1 MKAHLS
7 TSVRLELE
15 ELRQRLQEAEDTLDA
30 IRKGEVDALVVSGP
44 SGEKVFTLE
53 GAEHPYRVLVE
64 SMNEGAISLSL
75 DGTILYCNGAFA
87 RLIES
92 PLDQIMGRD
101 LSEFVPAEEH
111 ETLEHLIRRGHLDAV
126 RAEMTILGASGRGLP
141 TQVSLNPINL
151 EEGPSIG
158 VIVTDLSERKRH
170 DQAEAAVRMHD
181 EFLAIA
187 SHELRSPLTT
197 LVLSLEA
204 VEHDRMKGDVTQ
216 IQRSLHRA
224 QKQADRMGHL
234 LDRMLD
240 VSQMVSGRLKLD
252 LATCDLSD
260 VVRDIIQR
268 LSEEAFKASCEL
280 RLKLSSGII
289 GLWDRFRLDEAFSN
303 VISNAIKYGAGRP
316 IDVQLQAKDEKA
328 VLVVED
334 NGIGIAPDDLSRI
347 FGRFE
352 RTIASKN
359 YGGLRLG
366 LYITRQ
372 IVEQHR
378 GSIRAENGSGGGAR
392 FVIEVPLVS
401 SAEGSEDI

>member
-15 ELRQRLQEAEDTLDA
+15 ELRQRLQEAEETLDA
-30 IRKGEVDALVVSGP
+30 IRSGEVDALVVSGP

-75 DGTILYCNGAFA
+75 DGTILYCNAAFA
-87 RLIES
+87 RLIEC
-92 PLDQIMGRD
+92 PLDRIMGRD
-101 LSEFVPAEEH
+101 LSEFVPAEER
-111 ETLEHLIRRGHLDAV
+111 EVLERLIRRGHHDAV
-126 RAEMTILGASGRGLP
+126 RAELSILATSGRSLP

-170 DQAEAAVRMHD
+170 EQAEAAVRMRD

-187 SHELRSPLTT
+187 SHELRTPLTT
-197 LVLSLEA
+197 LVLSLA
-204 VEHDRMKGDVTQ
+204 VVEHDRMKGDLEQ
-216 IQRSLHRA
+216 IHRSLRRA
-224 QKQADRMGHL
+224 QKQAERMGHL
-234 LDRMLD
+234 VDRMLD
-240 VSQMVSGRLKLD
+240 VSQIASGKLKLE
-252 LATCDLSD
+252 LAPCDLSD
-260 VVRDIIQR
+260 VVKDVAER
-268 LSEEAFKASCEL
+268 LSEEASNAACEL
-280 RLKLSSGII
+280 RRTLSSGIV
-289 GLWDRFRLDEAFSN
+289 GQWDRFRLDEALSN
-303 VISNAIKYGAGRP
+303 VLSNAIKYGAGHP
-316 IDVQLQAKDEKA
+316 IDIQLQARDEKA

-334 NGIGIAPDDLSRI
+334 RGIGIAPDDLCRI

-359 YGGLRLG
+359 YGGLGLG

-372 IVEQHR
+372 IIEQQG
-378 GSIRAENGSGGGAR
+378 GSIRAENRSHGGAR
-392 FVIEVPLVS
+392 FVIELPLGS
-401 SAEGSEDI
+401 STKAV

>member
-15 ELRQRLQEAEDTLDA
+15 ELRQRLQEAEETLDA
-30 IRKGEVDALVVSGP
+30 IRSGEVDALVVSGP

-75 DGTILYCNGAFA
+75 DGTILYCNAAFA
-87 RLIES
+87 RLIEC
-92 PLDQIMGRD
+92 PLDRIMGRD
-101 LSEFVPAEEH
+101 LSEFVPAEER
-111 ETLEHLIRRGHLDAV
+111 EVLERLIRRGHHDAV
-126 RAEMTILGASGRGLP
+126 RAELSILATSGRSLP

-170 DQAEAAVRMHD
+170 EQAEAAVRMRD

-187 SHELRSPLTT
+187 SHELRTPLTT
-197 LVLSLEA
+197 LVLSLA
-204 VEHDRMKGDVTQ
+204 VVEHDRMKGDLEQ
-216 IQRSLHRA
+216 IHRSLRRA
-224 QKQADRMGHL
+224 QKQAERMGHL
-234 LDRMLD
+234 VDRMLD
-240 VSQMVSGRLKLD
+240 VSQIASGKLKLE
-252 LATCDLSD
+252 LAPCDLSD
-260 VVRDIIQR
+260 VVKDVAER
-268 LSEEAFKASCEL
+268 LSEEASNASCEL
-280 RLKLSSGII
+280 RRTLSSGIV
-289 GLWDRFRLDEAFSN
+289 GQWDRFRLDEALSN
-303 VISNAIKYGAGRP
+303 VLSNAIKYGAGHP
-316 IDVQLQAKDEKA
+316 IDIQLQARDEKA

-334 NGIGIAPDDLSRI
+334 RGIGIAPDDLCRI

-359 YGGLRLG
+359 YGGLGLG

-372 IVEQHR
+372 IIEQQG
-378 GSIRAENGSGGGAR
+378 GSIRAENRSHGGAR
-392 FVIEVPLVS
+392 FVIELPLGS
-401 SAEGSEDI
+401 STKAV